1 MKVANTGSEYL
12 EAVNKSLDL
21 VNTMFG
27 AYQELAKSVT
37 APVED
42 KAEKA
47 EVKKSEDEDKEDK
60 EDKDDEKKSEST
72 KDSGKVEHDKAP
84 EGDPASKSEDK
95 DDDEGKDKE
104 DKEDKSE
111 KSEESQVEKSAVAVT
126 NENTEEDNVEKSAS
140 EIDSGYSKD
149 TFIGVINKSIR
160 DVENYNGV
168 IDNSSAIK
176 SYKDLKQEAEDA
188 DFISNELVDKY
199 NEI

>member
-1 MKVANTGSEYL
+1 
-12 EAVNKSLDL
+12 
-21 VNTMFG
+21 MFG

-37 APVED
+37 AP
-42 KAEKA
+42 EK
-47 EVKKSEDEDKEDK
+47 DKEDK

-95 DDDEGKDKE
+95 DDEGKDKE

-126 NENTEEDNVEKSAS
+126 NENTGEDNVEKSAS

-176 SYKDLKQEAEDA
+176 SYKDLKQEAED
-188 DFISNELVDKY
+188 
-199 NEI
+199 